1 MKVICNSIVLNLY
14 LMGKGLVVMFFFMLL
29 MKILMRLL
37 KLVWFFLV
45 FLNWVYFINV
55 LIIKYWLFIG
65 RMGSFW
71 LVWNYS
77 FLLFGIID
85 GKISR
90 SLFCIVKFKL
100 MLWVWFFFLVMIG
113 SYLLYSLYVVQMCK
127 FWAGVFLIISFM
139 IEIFGQ
145 KLFIFFWIV
154 LFIGLGKL
162 FILKFLF

>member
-1 MKVICNSIVLNLY
+1 MRDILSYWMKVICNSIVLNLY

-113 SYLLYSLYVVQMCK
+113 SYLLYSLYVV
-127 FWAGVFLIISFM
+127 
-139 IEIFGQ
+139 
-145 KLFIFFWIV
+145 
-154 LFIGLGKL
+154 
-162 FILKFLF
+162 